1 VWATG
6 ASRAVFRRAGPRPA
20 GTTRAPKEPVMSD
33 THDDIQI
40 FINEENDIFYA
51 DDEGEV
57 NVTEAILEWLTST
70 DEEDD
75 LEDLTAD
82 LVLVR
87 EAGKKLV
94 DAAQEKIAEL
104 TGKK

>member
-1 VWATG
+1 
-6 ASRAVFRRAGPRPA
+6 
-20 GTTRAPKEPVMSD
+20 MSD